1 MSKAIRSPDPHEE
14 YITLIDNQG
23 RERVQHV
30 VYIVTDVRNN
40 SIYVT
45 TDGLLYAQDSLRRKG
60 QDHILT
66 MIDAIP
72 TILSEPTIV
81 IQDHLSPDDTLLYYR
96 QRYIP
101 ALAQHQLLCVV
112 VKIRQDIRFFYNFF
126 PQQSGKVKG
135 CREVPQ
141 PTIWY
146 IARGQN
152 PRNYGLLDQDE

>member
-1 MSKAIRSPDPHEE
+1 MSKAIRPPQPDEE
-14 YITLIDNQG
+14 YITVIDNQG

-30 VYIVTDVRNN
+30 VYVVADVRNI

-45 TDGLLYAQDSLRRKG
+45 TDGLLYAQDSLKRKG
-60 QDHILT
+60 QDHISA
-66 MIDAIP
+66 MIDEIP
-72 TILSEPTIV
+72 TILIEPAIV

-112 VKIRQDIRFFYNFF
+112 VKIRQGIRFFYNFF

-135 CREVPQ
+135 YREVPP

-146 IARGQN
+146 VARGQN
-152 PRNYGLLDQDE
+152 PRTYGLLGQDE